1 MKIYKVNPA
10 NVELPWTLL
19 LEADPEREVVEK
31 YINQSTIFVAK
42 EAENIVGVL
51 AIMKLDST
59 EACQYELM
67 NVSVDPLFQRKGIAT
82 KLIEHASQ
90 WVMEKTKKQVDSVVL
105 YVKTG
110 DISPA
115 LQLYKDNGFEV
126 EAIRKNYFLEYY
138 TEAIYEMGQQLKNQ
152 VLLKKVLHKP

>member
-1 MKIYKVNPA
+1 MKICKLNQA
-10 NVELPWTLL
+10 NTELPWALL
-19 LEADPEREVVEK
+19 LEADPERKVVEK
-31 YINQSTIFVAK
+31 YIDQSTIFVAK

-67 NVSVDPLFQRKGIAT
+67 NVSVDPLFQRRGIAT
-82 KLIEHASQ
+82 KLMEHAFK
-90 WVMEKTKKQVDSVVL
+90 WVMETIKNQVDSVVL

-115 LQLYKDNGFEV
+115 LQLYKDNGFV
-126 EAIRKNYFLEYY
+126 IEAIQKNYFLEHYA
-138 TEAIYEMGQQLKNQ
+138 EPIYEEGQQLKNQ
-152 VLLKKVLHKP
+152 VLLKKVMN